1 MNLAI
6 ALYLAA
12 AVAGPPPA
20 EGPVQRFGEAEAD
33 ARIAVQILRTAVLRE
48 GRVVF
53 SDGQEG
59 PRTQQVRREGRVT
72 YEFE

>member
-12 AVAGPPPA
+12 AVARPLPA
-20 EGPVQRFGEAEAD
+20 EPAEQQFGGAQAD
-33 ARIAVQILRTAVLRE
+33 ARVAVQILRTAVLRD

-53 SDGQEG
+53 SDGKEG
-59 PRTQQVRREGRVT
+59 PRTQQVRRAGRVT
-72 YEFE
+72 HEFE

>member
-1 MNLAI
+1 MSLAI

-12 AVAGPPPA
+12 AVAPPLPASPA
-20 EGPVQRFGEAEAD
+20 EQRLGGAEAD

-48 GRVVF
+48 GGVVF

-59 PRTQQVRREGRVT
+59 PRTQQVRRDGRIT

>member
-1 MNLAI
+1 MSLAA

-12 AVAGPPPA
+12 VVAAPQPA
-20 EGPVQRFGEAEAD
+20 QHRLGGAEVAD
-33 ARIAVQILRTAVLRE
+33 ARIAVQILRTAVLRD

-53 SDGQEG
+53 SDGREG
-59 PRTQQVRREGRVT
+59 PRTQQVRREGRIT

>member
-12 AVAGPPPA
+12 AVAPPMPA
-20 EGPVQRFGEAEAD
+20 QVAEQRLGGAQAD
-33 ARIAVQILRTAVLRE
+33 ARVAVEILRTAVLRD
-48 GRVVF
+48 GRIVF
-53 SDGQEG
+53 SDGREG
-59 PRTQQVRREGRVT
+59 PRTQQVRRDGRIT

>member
-12 AVAGPPPA
+12 AVAPPMPVPVA
-20 EGPVQRFGEAEAD
+20 EQRLGGAQAD
-33 ARIAVQILRTAVLRE
+33 ARVAVEILRTAVLRD
-48 GRVVF
+48 GRIVF
-53 SDGQEG
+53 SDGREG
-59 PRTQQVRREGRVT
+59 PRTQQVRRDGRIT

>member
-12 AVAGPPPA
+12 AVAPPM
-20 EGPVQRFGEAEAD
+20 PVQVAEQRLGGAQAD
-33 ARIAVQILRTAVLRE
+33 ARVAVEILRTAVLRD
-48 GRVVF
+48 GRIVF
-53 SDGQEG
+53 SDGREG
-59 PRTQQVRREGRVT
+59 PRTQQVRRDGRIT

>member
-1 MNLAI
+1 MSLSA

-12 AVAGPPPA
+12 VVAAPQPVKHRLGGA
-20 EGPVQRFGEAEAD
+20 EVAD
-33 ARIAVQILRTAVLRE
+33 ARIAVRILRTAVLRD

-53 SDGQEG
+53 SDGREG
-59 PRTQQVRREGRVT
+59 PRTQQVRREGRIT

>member
-1 MNLAI
+1 MYLAA

-12 AVAGPPPA
+12 AVAAPQPVKHRLGGA
-20 EGPVQRFGEAEAD
+20 EVAD
-33 ARIAVQILRTAVLRE
+33 ARIAVQILRTAVLRD

-53 SDGQEG
+53 SDGREG
-59 PRTQQVRREGRVT
+59 PRTQQVRREGRIT

>member
-12 AVAGPPPA
+12 VVAPPM
-20 EGPVQRFGEAEAD
+20 PVQVAEQRLGGAQAD
-33 ARIAVQILRTAVLRE
+33 ARVAVEILRTAVLRD
-48 GRVVF
+48 GRIVF
-53 SDGQEG
+53 SDGREG
-59 PRTQQVRREGRVT
+59 PRTQQVRRDGRIT